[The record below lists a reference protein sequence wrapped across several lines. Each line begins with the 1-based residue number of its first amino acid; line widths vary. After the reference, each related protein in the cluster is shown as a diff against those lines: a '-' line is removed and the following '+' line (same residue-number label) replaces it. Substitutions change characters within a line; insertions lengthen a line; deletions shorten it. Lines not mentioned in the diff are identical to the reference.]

1 MPSGSRLCRYR
12 SRTDSTCRIPRCRNH
27 FPNYSRVAANHD
39 RRLRR
44 CTIRTACS
52 PAQKS
57 LASSVSPWQPCAGGG
72 TSASAPMASR
82 SDAMSAID
90 CRTSALRSI
99 GNTVHSRPDGR
110 LARRQ
115 GDTNRRHR
123 KAGRRTVAPATA
135 LPQARTHATLHA
147 LGRRAVV
154 ARRGDNSTGHRGSHL
169 DPSRTKITLGAMD
182 EQWYAGQI
190 NLRARTR
197 GATKAR

>member
-1 MPSGSRLCRYR
+1 M
-12 SRTDSTCRIPRCRNH
+12 
-27 FPNYSRVAANHD
+27 
-39 RRLRR
+39 
-44 CTIRTACS
+44 S
-52 PAQKS
+52 P
-57 LASSVSPWQPCAGGG
+57 
-72 TSASAPMASR
+72 
-82 SDAMSAID
+82 ID

-115 GDTNRRHR
+115 EDTNRRNR

-169 DPSRTKITLGAMD
+169 DPSRTKITLGAMAQ
-182 EQWYAGQI
+182 QWYAGQI